1 MFFVGIDVSKFK
13 HDCIILN
20 DIGKTVTDSF
30 TVHNNAIG
38 FATLLNA
45 LSSFSKENLKIGF
58 EATGHY
64 GCNLKSFLQKNGYS
78 FVEINPL
85 LIHNFAKQ
93 NSLRRTKTDS
103 GDAKTIARFLM
114 KDDSLCANIAPYD
127 ISELKTLCRFRFSL
141 KNQRKILLL
150 RMNNV
155 LDKIFPEF
163 YPLFKNKLS
172 ATALFI
178 LSHYGS
184 VQSIANLSTRSY
196 EVIRQVSKNTFS
208 LPDFIRLKQLAKDSV
223 GIHSETLE
231 YELKTVLSLI
241 ADISEKIEDLEKMI
255 TKIVTEI
262 NPPTLSIVGVG
273 PLSAAC
279 IISEYE
285 DIKRFSSSNA
295 MLSFAGLEPSVFQS
309 GAFAASSAHM
319 VKHGSS
325 YLRYAIV
332 NCCRT
337 LRLHNEVFASYYLKK
352 INEGKSFNTALIH
365 LAKKLIRLI
374 FALESKGESFDPT
387 KQR

>member
-1 MFFVGIDVSKFK
+1 MLFIGIDVSKFK

-20 DIGKTVTDSF
+20 DSGNVVTDSF
-30 TVHNNAIG
+30 TVHNNAMG
-38 FATLLNA
+38 FASLLNA
-45 LSSFSKENLKIGF
+45 LSPFPKETLKIGF

-93 NSLRRTKTDS
+93 NSLRRTKTDL

-114 KDDSLCANIAPYD
+114 KDDCPCANVAPYD
-127 ISELKTLCRFRFSL
+127 ISELKNLCRFRFSL
-141 KNQRKILLL
+141 KSQRKILLL

-163 YPLFKNKLS
+163 YSLFKNKLS

-184 VQSIANLSTRSY
+184 VQSIANLGTRSY
-196 EVIRQVSKNTFS
+196 EIIRQVSKNTFS
-208 LPDFIRLKQLAKDSV
+208 LPDFIRLKQLAKDSI

-241 ADISEKIEDLEKMI
+241 SEISEKIDNLEKTI

-279 IISEYE
+279 IISEYG

-309 GAFAASSAHM
+309 GAFTAPSAHM

-337 LRLHNEVFASYYLKK
+337 LRLHNEVFAAYFLKK

-374 FALESKGESFDPT
+374 FALESKGEFFDPT